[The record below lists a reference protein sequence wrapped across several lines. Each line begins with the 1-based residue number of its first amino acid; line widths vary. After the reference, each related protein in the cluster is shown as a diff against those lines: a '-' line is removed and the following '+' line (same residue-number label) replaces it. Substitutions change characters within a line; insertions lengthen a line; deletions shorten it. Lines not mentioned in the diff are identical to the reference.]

1 MTCFTQV
8 PQFVK
13 TFGCKLI
20 LDRNLP
26 NFLNKNILTGI
37 YFYLIIYQTFL
48 VKRKNSISYFYFLQ
62 TPFYIIFGTTKE
74 DLIANS
80 KIMKKS
86 STL

>member
-48 VKRKNSISYFYFLQ
+48 VKRKILSAIFIFCRRPSTSSLELQ
-62 TPFYIIFGTTKE
+62 
-74 DLIANS
+74 
-80 KIMKKS
+80 KKTS
-86 STL
+86 LQIQKL